1 MGVGLCSASGA
12 GDQRN
17 VRCHRAGLYTLG
29 LGSLAAWQ
37 RAGGVGCYHAWLVEI
52 EVHAFRGGNEKARVG
67 ACAAPP

>member
-29 LGSLAAWQ
+29 LGSLAAVDGE
-37 RAGGVGCYHAWLVEI
+37 GGGEELGTDLRVI
-52 EVHAFRGGNEKARVG
+52 SPSARVFT
-67 ACAAPP
+67 P